1 MKTDTLNTEQTN
13 TQLNSPHTQGT
24 LASYD
29 DTDVREAGWAKNK
42 FRKTITPP
50 QEIVSISDF
59 SAKTDFNNIT
69 EQVDDLIRIG
79 QSGSPL
85 NNLRSAIVNLLPT
98 QTKFLLS
105 IKFLPKTFVC
115 DAKN

>member
-59 SAKTDFNNIT
+59 F
-69 EQVDDLIRIG
+69 
-79 QSGSPL
+79 
-85 NNLRSAIVNLLPT
+85 
-98 QTKFLLS
+98 
-105 IKFLPKTFVC
+105 C
-115 DAKN
+115 KNRFQ